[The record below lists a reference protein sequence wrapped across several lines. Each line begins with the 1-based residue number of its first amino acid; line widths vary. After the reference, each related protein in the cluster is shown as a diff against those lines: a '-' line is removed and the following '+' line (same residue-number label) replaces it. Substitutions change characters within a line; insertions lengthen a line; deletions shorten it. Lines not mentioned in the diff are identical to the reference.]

1 MSADDLLLAAQ
12 NEEPRLLAEIMKTD
26 LYKRLE
32 AVRTVISLYTATAEP
47 APAPTAQPAASA
59 ATPAQA
65 NGHAPERNP
74 KAAAVLNK
82 AAEARPAT
90 GN

>member
-32 AVRTVISLYTATAEP
+32 AVRTVISLYSATAET
-47 APAPTAQPAASA
+47 APATSAQPAASA
-59 ATPAQA
+59 PITAQA
-65 NGHAPERNP
+65 NGHASERNP
-74 KAAAVLNK
+74 KAAPVLNK
-82 AAEARPAT
+82 AAEARLAT
-90 GN
+90 SN

>member
-1 MSADDLLLAAQ
+1 MSADDLLQAAK

-32 AVRTVISLYTATAEP
+32 AVRAVISLYSAETA
-47 APAPTAQPAASA
+47 APTVQSAGPAVS
-59 ATPAQA
+59 AQA
-65 NGHAPERNP
+65 NGQAPDRNS
-74 KAAAVLNK
+74 KAAAMLNK
-82 AAEARPAT
+82 AVEMRPMI